1 MPRPPADNDVVTVS
15 GDVAPLHAQHS
26 PAVTLGLR
34 ANLGQFLLLVLI
46 NAFVGAMVGLERDV
60 VPLMGSRVFGL
71 ASATAGLSFI
81 VSFGVVKALA
91 NLGAG
96 HLSDRIGRKGVLVA
110 GWLVALPVPLLLMVA
125 PSWGWIVAA
134 NALLGVN
141 QGLCWSTTVIMK
153 IDLVGPKRRG
163 LAMGLNEAA
172 GYGALAL
179 AAAASG
185 YLAAV
190 YGLRPWPFVPGIG
203 FALAGLLLSL
213 LFVRESHGFARHEA
227 RLIATQGATN
237 STPRFAEILLRTSW
251 RDRNLSSVSQAGLV
265 NNLNDGLAWG
275 LFPLF
280 FAAGGL
286 SLAQIALLASLYP
299 AIWSVAQLG
308 TGALSDRIGR
318 KALIVGGMLLQAMA
332 LALFPLTHGF
342 APWAVAMVLL
352 GLGTALVYPTFLAA
366 ISDVAHPSWR
376 ASAVGVYR
384 LWRDLGYA
392 AGALLAGLLADLFG
406 IPWAIAGIA
415 ALTFASGIVVLLRMR
430 ETLQQRCSYDVVAD
444 DVAAPIERVA
454 GQPPGAGTRW

>member
-1 MPRPPADNDVVTVS
+1 VPGKPFAPRVTRKCAAS
-15 GDVAPLHAQHS
+15 AALPS
-26 PAVTLGLR
+26 PVLGLR
-34 ANLGQFLLLVLI
+34 ANLSQFLLLMLV

-81 VSFGVVKALA
+81 VSFGIVKALA
-91 NLGAG
+91 NLSAG

-110 GWLVALPVPLLLMVA
+110 GWLAALPVPFMLMAA
-125 PSWGWIVAA
+125 PSWDWVVAA
-134 NALLGVN
+134 NILLGIN

-153 IDLVGPKRRG
+153 IDLVGPARRG

-203 FALAGLLLSL
+203 FALAGLLLSV
-213 LFVRESHGFARHEA
+213 LFVRESHGYARHEA
-227 RLIATQGATN
+227 RLQSSAAGEPHTG
-237 STPRFAEILLRTSW
+237 PRFAEIFVRTSW

-299 AIWSVAQLG
+299 AVWSMAQLG
-308 TGALSDRIGR
+308 TGALSDRVGR
-318 KALIVGGMLLQAMA
+318 KPLIVSGMWLQAVA
-332 LALFPLTHGF
+332 LVLLPLTHGF

-352 GLGTALVYPTFLAA
+352 GLGTAMVYPTFLAA

-392 AGALLAGLLADLFG
+392 VGALLAGILADLFG
-406 IPWAIAGIA
+406 VPWAIAGIA
-415 ALTFASGIVVLLRMR
+415 ALTFASGTIVLTRLH
-430 ETLQQRCSYDVVAD
+430 ETLPVRRARAEPAVVVEMPRQR
-444 DVAAPIERVA
+444 
-454 GQPPGAGTRW
+454 W